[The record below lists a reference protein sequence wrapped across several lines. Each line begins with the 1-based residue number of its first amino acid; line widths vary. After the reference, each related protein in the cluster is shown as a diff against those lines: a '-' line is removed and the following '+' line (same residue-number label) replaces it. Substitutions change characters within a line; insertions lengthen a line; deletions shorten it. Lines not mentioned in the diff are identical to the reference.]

1 MGNRS
6 TSLLMEWWIET
17 RRCFPKWIPSSL
29 CNFSRSLTLKT
40 PPLKLHY
47 PTPLYRRPFIGIW
60 NVLFVFIHSKW
71 LLWWILVEGGK
82 PNSLLWKRFP
92 EIKRK
97 RVKVISISLLL
108 PLPTSLSLFLPLS
121 LSLSLSL
128 SQFFSCSP
136 LFNSEHSFL
145 SAIEERQWE
154 SRVPGEWWVCGHSNS
169 ITCDGWEPCQTAVMY
184 W

>member
-71 LLWWILVEGGK
+71 LLWWILVEGGR

-121 LSLSLSL
+121 LSLSLNFSL
-128 SQFFSCSP
+128 ALLFSIVNIVFF
-136 LFNSEHSFL
+136 LQLRRDSERAEFPGNDECVGIQTL
-145 SAIEERQWE
+145 LLVTAE
-154 SRVPGEWWVCGHSNS
+154 SLARRL
-169 ITCDGWEPCQTAVMY
+169 
-184 W
+184 